1 MKLPKRLGCLE
12 EHRDL
17 PPVVSGVKAQQK
29 SDCFIA
35 KTKFN
40 RRATGCTAPVQCTP
54 LHGQEKLRKNVLV
67 LLLDLSIIPES
78 FTRTITSYSRKSG
91 HRRLDVGRAGTRDT
105 WAELNRDVP
114 LKPGRV
120 ASWQPYDIYPEY

>member
-54 LHGQEKLRKNVLV
+54 LHGQEKLRKNVFSTFARSV
-67 LLLDLSIIPES
+67 NYTRVIHANDHFLLQKI
-78 FTRTITSYSRKSG
+78 
-91 HRRLDVGRAGTRDT
+91 GTYVST
-105 WAELNRDVP
+105 WVV
-114 LKPGRV
+114 PGRGTHGLN
-120 ASWQPYDIYPEY
+120 